1 MASFEPQDFGLD
13 EPPPRPTTPPV
24 RRGFVLVLLV
34 LCFAAGLV
42 YGIPLVA
49 ERTGYAW
56 ESGRSKAA
64 IEALDKLDKA
74 GVINRSQ
81 LFRLATV
88 AVSPAVVNISTK
100 VRRRDSDAPGIGLGG
115 GGNRFGQDMLEARG
129 IGSGV
134 IIDKDN
140 GYVVTNNHVIQ
151 GADLITV
158 RLSQGS
164 EIPARLVGQDSKTD
178 LAVLQIKSPVSVA
191 AAWGDSDKLAPGDW
205 VLAIGSPYM
214 LDHTVTAGIISATG
228 RNNLTLP
235 GMDEGSYQDFLQ
247 TDAAINPGNSGG
259 PLIDLNGKI
268 IGINTAILTANSF
281 MQGGEGTH
289 ATGGFEG
296 IGLAIPSSMAHKIV
310 DGLIRDGKVVRGFLG
325 VALYP
330 RPIPRE
336 IVQELKLK
344 DARGALIT
352 HVQPGSPAARAG
364 LKPRDVV
371 VKLGAKEI
379 ADYSAL
385 RMRTAELTPG
395 DEVPLEYY
403 REGKLETLKVV
414 IGDQSGPGSPSLT
427 PYGFRVIEVMVGPKA
442 ETALIFDQIA
452 QGSPAARAGIQPG
465 YRLLAVAQT
474 KVHSLDEF
482 NKAATAYSLERGIR
496 SSFKRPRARRP
507 QVPRRR
513 PSRRG
518 GTAIRNRPE
527 WTSRIDDR
535 TGLHFAPMGPR
546 SIARGGLPPLD
557 GSTRNLDTP
566 APAGRSVKNPVDVSR
581 SCSLRFQGGQ
591 AAPGY
596 GAVGVKTAGH
606 ALAHAWFLKT

>member
-13 EPPPRPTTPPV
+13 EPPPRPDTPPV

-34 LCFAAGLV
+34 LCFMAALV
-42 YGIPLVA
+42 YGIPIVA

-74 GVINRSQ
+74 GVINRSE

-88 AVSPAVVNISTK
+88 AVSPAVVNIQTK
-100 VRRRDSDAPGIGLGG
+100 TRRRDSDAPGLGLGG
-115 GGNRFGQDMLEARG
+115 GGNRFGNEVLEDRG

-134 IIDKDN
+134 VIDKDN
-140 GYVVTNNHVIQ
+140 GYIVTNNHVIQ
-151 GADLITV
+151 GAEVITV

-164 EIPARLVGQDSKTD
+164 EIPARLVGHDSKTD
-178 LAVLQIKSPVSVA
+178 LAVLQIKAPVKVA
-191 AAWGDSDKLAPGDW
+191 AEWGDSDKLAPGDW

-259 PLIDLNGKI
+259 PLIDLSGKI
-268 IGINTAILTANSF
+268 VGINTAILTANSF
-281 MQGGEGTH
+281 LRGGEGIH
-289 ATGGFEG
+289 PTGGFEG
-296 IGLAIPSSMAHKIV
+296 IGLAIPSSMARKVV

-325 VALYP
+325 VGLYP

-344 DARGALIT
+344 DSRGALIT
-352 HVQPGSPAARAG
+352 HVQPGSPADRAG

-379 ADYSAL
+379 ADYSSL
-385 RMRTAELTPG
+385 RIRTAELTPG

-403 REGKLETLKVV
+403 REGKLEKLKVV
-414 IGDQSGPGSPSLT
+414 IGDQSGPSSPSFT
-427 PYGFRVIEVMVGPKA
+427 PYGFRVIEIAVGPKA
-442 ETALIFDQIA
+442 ETALVFDLIA
-452 QGSPAARAGIQPG
+452 QGTPAARAGIQPG
-465 YRLLAVAQT
+465 YRLLAVGQT
-474 KVHSLDEF
+474 KVYSLDEF
-482 NKAATAYSLERGIR
+482 NKAAAAYSLERGIPLVVQ
-496 SSFKRPRARRP
+496 SPDGQTA
-507 QVPRRR
+507 QVVV
-513 PSRRG
+513 G
-518 GTAIRNRPE
+518 GPV
-527 WTSRIDDR
+527 
-535 TGLHFAPMGPR
+535 
-546 SIARGGLPPLD
+546 GG
-557 GSTRNLDTP
+557 
-566 APAGRSVKNPVDVSR
+566 
-581 SCSLRFQGGQ
+581 
-591 AAPGY
+591 AAPR
-596 GAVGVKTAGH
+596 
-606 ALAHAWFLKT
+606 